1 MHHQTPP
8 RVCLSAV
15 ETADE
20 AHRGILELV
29 SHLEDTVNFIH
40 RVLLSTNTRMLV
52 SSHSLTLKLL
62 NSLHLIADARYPP
75 EDFPSYLVFH
85 LNALTSLTNVE
96 LLTFSSKKSGAFA
109 HADTPPPILAVAGC
123 SAGSKVTFPKHL
135 ISP

>member
-1 MHHQTPP
+1 MDHQTPP

-96 LLTFSSKKSGAFA
+96 LLTFSSKKRAEPLLTL
-109 HADTPPPILAVAGC
+109 TPLPP
-123 SAGSKVTFPKHL
+123 S
-135 ISP
+135 